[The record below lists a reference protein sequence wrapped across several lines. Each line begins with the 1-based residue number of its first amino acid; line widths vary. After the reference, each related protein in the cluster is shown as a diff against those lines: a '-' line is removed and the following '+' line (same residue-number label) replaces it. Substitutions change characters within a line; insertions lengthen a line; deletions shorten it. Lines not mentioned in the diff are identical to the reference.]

1 MSAMFYGILGFSI
14 GFFVGYLVTFL
25 MSDEKAIINLI
36 NKWACHHDWELKKEI
51 EVECDYGTIYHK
63 FIYVCKKCGK
73 FKTINSKKI

>member
-14 GFFVGYLVTFL
+14 GFFVGYLITFL

-51 EVECDYGTIYHK
+51 EVECAGEIVNHK

-73 FKTINSKKI
+73 FKTLNSKNI